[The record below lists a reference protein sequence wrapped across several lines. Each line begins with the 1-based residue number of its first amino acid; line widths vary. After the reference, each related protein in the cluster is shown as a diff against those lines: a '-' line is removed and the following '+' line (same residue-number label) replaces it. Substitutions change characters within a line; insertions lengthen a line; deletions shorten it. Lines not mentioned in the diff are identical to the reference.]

1 MELFRHG
8 APVEGVL
15 DLLGSHEVAHTTA
28 LGWTL
33 AAAPGFAAEFIA
45 NLAGRAWTPTQV
57 LLERRGEGDASRTDI
72 ELRGERAGEHLIIEA
87 KLGLS
92 LPASRQLDGY
102 DRRLDHGGM
111 LAVISHHPAITARP
125 ATSDG
130 HPVVYRMW
138 RDVLDLAAGRAS
150 QHASSRT
157 ERRHVAE
164 FYRYLEKGVAMP
176 GPAARVWVVPLRPG
190 PVIDTKAGLTAPFT
204 WIDVVQAHDRY
215 FHPAAS
221 KKFPSPPNL
230 PNYLG
235 FRYGG
240 RLQRI
245 SHVDSWDVID
255 NISAYLPGAP
265 EGMLASDAPLVIY
278 RLGPPVVPAHP
289 VPSGK
294 VYGPGRNWA
303 DLDLLLVGPT
313 VADAIRATRTRADPR
328 ISWRQN

>member
-1 MELFRHG
+1 MSVELFRHG
-8 APVEGVL
+8 APVDGVL
-15 DLLGSHEVAHTTA
+15 DLLGSHEIAHTTA

-33 AAAPGFAAEFIA
+33 AAAPDFAAAFIA
-45 NLAGRAWTPTQV
+45 DLTGRAWTPTQV
-57 LLERRGEGDASRTDI
+57 SLERRGEGDASRTDI

-92 LPASRQLDGY
+92 LPTSAQLDGY
-102 DRRLDHGGM
+102 DRRLDRGGI
-111 LAVISHHPAITARP
+111 LAVISHHPAITAWP
-125 ATSDG
+125 VTSDG

-138 RDVLDLAAGRAS
+138 RDVLALAADPAS
-150 QHASSRT
+150 QPATSRT

-164 FYRYLEKGVAMP
+164 FRRYLEKGVAMP
-176 GPAARVWVVPLRPG
+176 GPTARVWVVPLNPD
-190 PVIDTKAGLTAPFT
+190 PMVDTKAGLTAPFT
-204 WIDVVQAHDRY
+204 WIDVVQVHDRY

-221 KKFPSPPNL
+221 RKFPSPPNL

-245 SHVDSWDVID
+245 SHVDSWDVVD
-255 NISAYLPGAP
+255 SLSPYLPGAP
-265 EGMLASDAPLVIY
+265 GGMLASDAPLVIY
-278 RLGPPVVPAHP
+278 RLGPPVVPAEP

-313 VADAIRATRTRADPR
+313 VADAIQATRARAHPR
-328 ISWRQN
+328 A